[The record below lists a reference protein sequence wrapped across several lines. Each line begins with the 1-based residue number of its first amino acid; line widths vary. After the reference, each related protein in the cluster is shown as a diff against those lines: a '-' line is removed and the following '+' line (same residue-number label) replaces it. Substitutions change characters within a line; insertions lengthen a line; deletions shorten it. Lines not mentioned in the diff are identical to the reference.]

1 MTMNEEELLGTA
13 TDLGALLLENG
24 AEIYRVEESVTRIL
38 TAYGVQEAEVFAIP
52 TCLITT
58 VSVEGKTRTKL
69 RRVKARRTD
78 LDRVERYNN
87 LCRRVCRQTPPR
99 EEVLRAIG
107 EIQRRPM
114 YGLPMK
120 AAAFALTASAFA
132 LFFGGTWMDALC
144 AALIGAVMKL
154 LAHPMD
160 RLHTNSFF
168 MNIVLSGLTAA
179 LALSGVAL
187 GLGTNVDKIVIGSF
201 MNLVPGVAITN
212 AMRDIIAGDLV
223 AGLTRLTEALLTA
236 VAMALGAGI
245 AVAVVHWGGGI

>member
-1 MTMNEEELLGTA
+1 MNEEELLGTA

-114 YGLPMK
+114 L
-120 AAAFALTASAFA
+120 S
-132 LFFGGTWMDALC
+132 
-144 AALIGAVMKL
+144 LI
-154 LAHPMD
+154 H
-160 RLHTNSFF
+160 
-168 MNIVLSGLTAA
+168 I
-179 LALSGVAL
+179 
-187 GLGTNVDKIVIGSF
+187 
-201 MNLVPGVAITN
+201 
-212 AMRDIIAGDLV
+212 
-223 AGLTRLTEALLTA
+223 
-236 VAMALGAGI
+236 
-245 AVAVVHWGGGI
+245 